1 MWRWTRRIALGLTFL
16 LVAAAFVGF
25 VYQWAATRSDLAG
38 TRPPGQLVDVGGH
51 RLHLWCIGSGQPV
64 VVHDAGLGGTALAGT
79 GIKSEIA
86 TFTKVC
92 TYDRAGMGFS
102 DPGPMPRTSRQIAKE
117 LAALLERAI

>member
-16 LVAAAFVGF
+16 
-25 VYQWAATRSDLAG
+25 
-38 TRPPGQLVDVGGH
+38 LVDVGGH